1 MDILTSF
8 LLFFVGF
15 FLGLFGGGGGI
26 LLVPILTQVA
36 KLPYF
41 LATSYSLFLVGVTAF
56 LGSLYHIKKKNILY
70 KQAFEIII
78 PVTIISVLTRNF
90 LYPILPEVL
99 FSLPKDQLL
108 YFLFILVMIL
118 SALLMLKKKI
128 TINNV
133 SLSTKVLLFL
143 LLGLLTGLTGLG
155 GGFLLVPILVIF
167 YKQSIKYAIPTSL
180 FIISLNLLV
189 TFLFEKKILLDFSFL
204 LTSLLV
210 VLLGFGFG
218 IFLLKKI
225 NPSYLK
231 KYFAYFLIILAII
244 LLLNF

>member
-90 LYPILPEVL
+90 LYPIYQK
-99 FSLPKDQLL
+99 S
-108 YFLFILVMIL
+108 YFLFL
-118 SALLMLKKKI
+118 
-128 TINNV
+128 
-133 SLSTKVLLFL
+133 
-143 LLGLLTGLTGLG
+143 
-155 GGFLLVPILVIF
+155 
-167 YKQSIKYAIPTSL
+167 
-180 FIISLNLLV
+180 
-189 TFLFEKKILLDFSFL
+189 
-204 LTSLLV
+204 
-210 VLLGFGFG
+210 
-218 IFLLKKI
+218 KI
-225 NPSYLK
+225 NYYISCL
-231 KYFAYFLIILAII
+231 F
-244 LLLNF
+244 